1 MSPDKIESFRQ
12 FTGADA
18 ETARSFL
25 SLCEDNLEIAVGL
38 YMDDPN
44 SANNDTDIAAP
55 VEEYRSPIPQRTE
68 RLIPIDVPICEFQQ
82 SAALQ

>member
-1 MSPDKIESFRQ
+1 M
-12 FTGADA
+12 
-18 ETARSFL
+18 
-25 SLCEDNLEIAVGL
+25 GL

>member
-1 MSPDKIESFRQ
+1 MSPEKIESFRQ

-25 SLCEDNLEIAVGL
+25 NLCEDNLEMAVGL

-44 SANNDTDIAAP
+44 SCSSNTNMAP
-55 VEEYRSPIPQRTE
+55 VLEEYRSPIPQRTE
-68 RLIPIDVPICEFQQ
+68 RLIPVDVPICEYA
-82 SAALQ
+82 SAKG